1 MGADELICKL
11 GQPDITVGALHI
23 WIHER
28 QFPES
33 EDFWDGNWGN
43 ATAHCSA
50 EGAEVWVNGPTL
62 HLLELKA

>member
-1 MGADELICKL
+1 MGTDELICKL

-43 ATAHCSA
+43 ATAHCS
-50 EGAEVWVNGPTL
+50 VVVR
-62 HLLELKA
+62 KAQRFGSMALSCIS